1 MASIDL
7 TNSDDDGVVVPMPA
21 PRRRQA
27 RGRQCGNNSKSP
39 VKPPRDDVVDLT
51 SDTPPE
57 RRACSR
63 GAAMGKIAI
72 DFDGDEGPAGGGC
85 ASSYTPSKRRCRMK
99 EEAEAGRA
107 NITAGRGVQSNG
119 SSGGSSSSA
128 RHRAKDEASDG
139 DPSRSVSCPAC
150 SVEMKA
156 EQRIFLACGHWACAD
171 CLTKVPL
178 APCPGSHHLQLPGI
192 MRRHRALQQSDACAK
207 QHRRCCCPRESM
219 VFGAAVTVCA
229 VGLPAVSVR
238 VLSGAFSWRAAC
250 AGRRRMPHMPLS
262 HFTVGHAAVSDRR
275 AGALEDSR

>member
-21 PRRRQA
+21 PRRRQT
-27 RGRQCGNNSKSP
+27 RGRQYGNSKSP

-72 DFDGDEGPAGGGC
+72 DFDDDEGPAGGGAGC

-107 NITAGRGVQSNG
+107 SITSGCIVQSNG
-119 SSGGSSSSA
+119 SSGGSSSGA
-128 RHRAKDEASDG
+128 PHRAKDEASDG
-139 DPSRSVSCPAC
+139 DPSRTVSCPSC

-156 EQRIFLACGHWACAD
+156 EQRVFLTCGHWACAE
-171 CLTKVPL
+171 CLTKVSCV
-178 APCPGSHHLQLPGI
+178 PCPG
-192 MRRHRALQQSDACAK
+192 
-207 QHRRCCCPRESM
+207 
-219 VFGAAVTVCA
+219 
-229 VGLPAVSVR
+229 
-238 VLSGAFSWRAAC
+238 
-250 AGRRRMPHMPLS
+250 PHPIPP
-262 HFTVGHAAVSDRR
+262 TA
-275 AGALEDSR
+275 